1 MNTEAPPFK
10 DITLREDEGME
21 IHQIE
26 GGTNNASPDGNAV
39 DEEQL
44 QNQCNQMRYN
54 ITALNLP
61 DPGNLRTNKKKD
73 VRARLKCLNALIKQR

>member
-1 MNTEAPPFK
+1 M
-10 DITLREDEGME
+10 
-21 IHQIE
+21 IE
-26 GGTNNASPDGNAV
+26 GGGVNNDSPNGNAG

-54 ITALNLP
+54 ITTFNLP